1 MSGGYGFTV
10 TGEPVGDEA
19 KVSRETIGAISF
31 SPCQNALGLVHG
43 DRQDA
48 YGHPGPLYTKVGR
61 AWAAIL
67 DVPEI
72 DAETVLVMMAVLKA
86 VRFSHRGGEDS
97 LTDLAGYAEAIALVR
112 QP

>member
-1 MSGGYGFTV
+1 MSDVVTGYT
-10 TGEPVGDEA
+10 TNGEPVVKGNG
-19 KVSRETIGAISF
+19 VGLPIGSVTF
-31 SPCQNALGLVHG
+31 SPCRQAHELVHG

-112 QP
+112 GK